1 MSILALWI
9 KRGAIGAAVSGGSTL
24 LTEVVTDAGEY
35 VVTDSDETVVLG

>member
-24 LTEVVTDAGEY
+24 LTEVVTDAAEY
-35 VVTDSDETVVLG
+35 VVTDNDETVVLG

>member
-1 MSILALWI
+1 MSILILWLN
-9 KRGAIGAAVSGGSTL
+9 RGAFGAATGGGTSL